1 MDDAQRR
8 HVERHVLQR
17 RIPDD
22 PRRRR
27 REEGERDVEEGGGAR
42 AREAH
47 DDDDGA
53 YTNRGQAVRTLIDT
67 ASEVMCAPSWPK
79 ALNEESTAQ
88 APRGFALARTYAFAL
103 VPLIGVLEL
112 GAHEVQ
118 IHSVVRQAD
127 WDAAR
132 AAVEAEWKP
141 GDLVVFEPFW
151 ADSIGRMHF
160 GAKLAG
166 IPDEARPNDTRFP
179 RAFEVSIRGAHD
191 PELADWTKVATR
203 KVGAITITT
212 LANPMPVHVI
222 DDLVD
227 ARFPTGMAV
236 TRQTRWRER
245 LPLDARCHDR
255 GGLGAGPATPGERF
269 VCAGGAFVG
278 VSLIHDLTDR
288 PRRCYFAPTVGRG
301 GVVRVRF
308 TDVAFGSALHGHVG
322 LANFNERD
330 RTGPNV
336 TLTWR
341 ANDRILGKI
350 THVDGDGWKG
360 YELSTSD
367 LTVSAATSS
376 PRSRPPAG
384 GRQYCFEAD
393 TQ

>member
-1 MDDAQRR
+1 MRAI
-8 HVERHVLQR
+8 LA
-17 RIPDD
+17 
-22 PRRRR
+22 
-27 REEGERDVEEGGGAR
+27 EGAE
-42 AREAH
+42 
-47 DDDDGA
+47 
-53 YTNRGQAVRTLIDT
+53 
-67 ASEVMCAPSWPK
+67 P
-79 ALNEESTAQ
+79 ESTPPT
-88 APRGFALARTYAFAL
+88 PRGFALARTYAFAL

-118 IHSVVRQAD
+118 IHSVVPDAD

-132 AAVEAEWKP
+132 VAVEAEWKP

-151 ADSIGRMHF
+151 ADSIGRLHF

-166 IPDEARPNDTRFP
+166 IPDEARPDDTRFP

-191 PELADWTKVATR
+191 PELADWTKTATR
-203 KVGAITITT
+203 KVGAITMTT

-227 ARFPTGMAV
+227 HASPSGMAV
-236 TRQTRWRER
+236 TRADNGGESDCRWTHG
-245 LPLDARCHDR
+245 ATTA
-255 GGLGAGPATPGERF
+255 GGLGAGPATPGDRF

-367 LTVSAATSS
+367 LTGQRGDLVAEIAS
-376 PRSRPPAG
+376 PGG
-384 GRQYCFEAD
+384 GRQFCFEAD
-393 TQ
+393 TR